1 MNDQTLT
8 LFDFDIQSS
17 AEHMNVRVGELYEA
31 LSQAKGEK
39 ILDASKNLLETVF
52 RTIITDKNG
61 EVEEG
66 RRAAT
71 FPNLYNQAKDCIQL
85 SDESDIVDK
94 LNELCEKA
102 VLIIG
107 QLRNSYG
114 MSGHGSD
121 GYDDRRFGLPESLFV
136 ARVSLSIT
144 NLLYGKHLDSPLSH
158 LNSRIQYENYA
169 DFNEYFDSQEGDDVS
184 VAGILVRPSEVLFNA
199 DPIAYKEYLI
209 EYMNQLPQ
217 EHDEEA

>member
-1 MNDQTLT
+1 MIDQTLT
-8 LFDFDIQSS
+8 LFDFDIQNS
-17 AEHMNVRVGELYEA
+17 AEHMNARVGEMYDA
-31 LSQAKGEK
+31 LSQPKGEK

-61 EVEEG
+61 SVEEG

-71 FPNLYNQAKDCIQL
+71 FPNLYAQAKECILL
-85 SDESDIVDK
+85 SDESDVVDK

-114 MSGHGSD
+114 MSSHGRD
-121 GYDDRRFGLPESLFV
+121 GYDDKHFGLPESLFV

-169 DFNEYFDSQEGDDVS
+169 DFNDYFDSQEGDDVK

-199 DPIAYKEYLI
+199 DPIAYKEFLI
-209 EYMNQLPQ
+209 EYMNQPPQ
-217 EHDEEA
+217 DQEEDV